1 MVFNIVVHRIISI
14 ASEGPRTSNLNIIP
28 LSMCSA
34 MWQCAIHRPG
44 LVASKRMCTTSPART
59 RTVSFYTRFSSGAPP
74 RSRTRKRPAPWVWNG
89 WCIWWSAPAELS
101 RRILTRSPTCSVQEI
116 SLLAAPVA
124 VSTTFHTML
133 DRFDMTF
140 ISGIVS
146 SHSMWSSAAGG
157 GIE

>member
-1 MVFNIVVHRIISI
+1 MRQHRHSPHHFHCLGGAEDIEPEHHP
-14 ASEGPRTSNLNIIP
+14 ALDVLGD
-28 LSMCSA
+28 
-34 MWQCAIHRPG
+34 
-44 LVASKRMCTTSPART
+44 VAVRHPPSRVGRIDRMCTTSPART

-74 RSRTRKRPAPWVWNG
+74 RSRTRKRPAPWMWNG

-140 ISGIVS
+140 ISDIVS
-146 SHSMWSSAAGG
+146 SHSMWS
-157 GIE
+157 